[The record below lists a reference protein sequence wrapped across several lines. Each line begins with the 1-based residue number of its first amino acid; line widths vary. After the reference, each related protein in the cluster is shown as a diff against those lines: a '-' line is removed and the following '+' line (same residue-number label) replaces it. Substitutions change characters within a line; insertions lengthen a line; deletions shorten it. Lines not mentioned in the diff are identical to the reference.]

1 LPPAAVE
8 RMIRAITGARDIGG
22 GESGMVEKRLGN
34 SIGRRDFLRYAG
46 YTGMTVSMAGVLAAC
61 KDAETPSGGTQG
73 SGQAEIPPIE
83 QEPGGLQV
91 FDWSGYGNGDY
102 YPKEEKKFLWG
113 QYAKATGDTPEFAL
127 FENDDSAYTKVVA
140 GARYDVAHP
149 CGYRYKD
156 WVDLEVLQPWDT
168 SLISNFSQLNPK
180 LMEAGQ
186 FDGQQYFVPLDWGF
200 IAPLVNLDHVDGSD
214 ETFNVLFDERYK
226 GKIAWVDTLNM
237 MVVAAYA
244 LGIENPWDMTDE
256 ELAEVRDF
264 LVSKKGL
271 VRFYWNQSYDFWLA
285 FKKEEVWAGYSWPDT
300 VGYADAAGMNYQ
312 YMQPKEGRISW
323 VCGLG
328 LFADTEN
335 YRHAHEYV
343 DSWSSKEAAE
353 FLLAYYYYGHTN
365 TTANLDV
372 VPEGVRAALGLDD
385 PTVLDEPNAHPE
397 TFIPRRSIYQQYWSE
412 VQAA

>member
-1 LPPAAVE
+1 
-8 RMIRAITGARDIGG
+8 
-22 GESGMVEKRLGN
+22 MVEKRLGR

-61 KDAETPSGGTQG
+61 RDAETPPSGGAQG

-140 GARYDVAHP
+140 GARYDIAHP

-156 WVDLEVLQPWDT
+156 WVDLDVMQPWDT

-226 GKIAWVDTLNM
+226 GKIAWVDTLRPRHRGPVGHDRRGARRGARLPRVEEEPRALLLEP
-237 MVVAAYA
+237 VV
-244 LGIENPWDMTDE
+244 
-256 ELAEVRDF
+256 
-264 LVSKKGL
+264 
-271 VRFYWNQSYDFWLA
+271 
-285 FKKEEVWAGYSWPDT
+285 
-300 VGYADAAGMNYQ
+300 
-312 YMQPKEGRISW
+312 
-323 VCGLG
+323 
-328 LFADTEN
+328 
-335 YRHAHEYV
+335 
-343 DSWSSKEAAE
+343 
-353 FLLAYYYYGHTN
+353 
-365 TTANLDV
+365 
-372 VPEGVRAALGLDD
+372 
-385 PTVLDEPNAHPE
+385 
-397 TFIPRRSIYQQYWSE
+397 
-412 VQAA
+412 